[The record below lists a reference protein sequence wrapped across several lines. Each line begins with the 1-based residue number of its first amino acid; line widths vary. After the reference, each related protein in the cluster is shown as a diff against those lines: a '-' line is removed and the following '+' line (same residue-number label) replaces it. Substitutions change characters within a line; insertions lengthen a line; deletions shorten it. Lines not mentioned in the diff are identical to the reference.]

1 MRIVFERVPAPSTGR
16 AEREMAEQEELE
28 TPPKKNVAFGRE
40 DLLLVFVVA
49 LILAGLLLG
58 KITFD
63 QALAYIGVSTSG
75 GVWGLISGR
84 ASD

>member
-1 MRIVFERVPAPSTGR
+1 MRITVERPLAPPSPAGHGVAPGGPQPT
-16 AEREMAEQEELE
+16 
-28 TPPKKNVAFGRE
+28 TPPKKNVTFGRE

-49 LILAGLLLG
+49 LILSGLLLG
-58 KITFD
+58 KVTFD